1 MDDPQAYDELSEL
14 LHVTSAETRYGAFRA
29 LADVSP
35 DDPQI
40 AGKNL
45 AGVLR
50 LHVVSSLAE
59 PTVHI
64 TREQRPE
71 IVLFGD
77 DHKLQPPILL
87 FAGNQIMVKGDPK
100 HGLTV
105 RRPASD
111 DGDDIVQPCPAQL
124 ADLIETLVRLGGSY
138 PEVIQAIE
146 QASRNG
152 CLASRVV
159 YDALPEV
166 GRKYYRR
173 ATGSGEEGEEDDVPI
188 SGDVASGG
196 PAAPDR
202 RSSSGRE
209 LN

>member
-1 MDDPQAYDELSEL
+1 MDDPKAYDELSEL
-14 LHVTSAETRYGAFRA
+14 LHVVSAETRYGAFRA
-29 LADVSP
+29 LADISP

-50 LHVVSSLAE
+50 LHVVTSLAE
-59 PTVHI
+59 PMVHI
-64 TREQRPE
+64 ARSQRPE
-71 IVLFGD
+71 IILFGS
-77 DHKLQPPILL
+77 DHALRPPILL
-87 FAGNQIMVKGDPK
+87 FAGKHIIVKDNPQ

-105 RRPASD
+105 RRHATSD
-111 DGDDIVQPCPAQL
+111 RDDVTEQCPPRL
-124 ADLIETLVRLGGSY
+124 DELIRSLVRLGASY
-138 PEVIQAIE
+138 PDVIQVIE
-146 QASRNG
+146 QAAKND

-173 ATGSGEEGEEDDVPI
+173 GIDPKANEDERPPSRGSQPNGPPDSDRF
-188 SGDVASGG
+188 AS
-196 PAAPDR
+196 
-202 RSSSGRE
+202 SQHN